1 MEISAA
7 YVANYIKGEVV
18 GDPEA
23 KVGAA
28 ARIETAKPGTVTF
41 LGNPKYEKYIYTTR
55 ASIVIVGKDFVPV
68 SDIKATLVKVEEP
81 YKAIASLLELFSS
94 IKSSGRKGRWGAKIS
109 FRANVG
115 RHSYVG
121 KGAVVEKGARIGNRC
136 QIYPQCFVGRDVI
149 IGDDTI
155 LYPGVKI
162 YEGCEVGS
170 NCIIHSNA
178 VIGADGFG
186 FVPGTDGRY
195 RKVPQTGNVVIEDD
209 CEVGANTAIDRAS
222 MGSTIIRKGVKL
234 DNLIQVA
241 HNTEIG
247 ENTVI
252 AAQTG
257 LSGSVKLG
265 RNCIVGGQVG
275 FAGHIVIADRTSIGA
290 QAGIMSSLKEEGKSY
305 LGSPAMEA
313 RDYLKAYAIFRKLH
327 KR

>member
-7 YVANYIKGEVV
+7 YIADHLKGDVV
-18 GDPEA
+18 GDSD
-23 KVGAA
+23 VRVRSA

-41 LGNPKYEKYIYTTR
+41 LGNLKYEKYIYTTR
-55 ASIVIVGKDFVPV
+55 ASVVIVRRDFIPS
-68 SDIKATLVKVEEP
+68 SDIKATLIKVDDP

-94 IKSSGRKGRWGAKIS
+94 VKANRRKGRWGAKIS
-109 FRANVG
+109 FRSNIG
-115 RHSYVG
+115 RHTYVG
-121 KGAVVEKGARIGNRC
+121 KGAVIERGAKVGEKC
-136 QIYPQCFVGRDVI
+136 QIYPQCFVGRDVV
-149 IGDDTI
+149 IGDGTI

-162 YEGCEVGS
+162 YEGCVIGK

-186 FVPGTDGRY
+186 FVPNADGRY

-209 CEVGANTAIDRAS
+209 CEIGANTTIDRAS
-222 MGSTIIRKGVKL
+222 MGSTIIRRGVKL

-265 RNCIVGGQVG
+265 SNCVVGGQVG
-275 FAGHIVIADRTSIGA
+275 FAGHITIADRTTIGA
-290 QAGIMSSLKEEGKSY
+290 QSGIMSSVKEEGKSF

-313 RDYLKAYAIFRKLH
+313 REYLKAYAIFRKLH

>member
-7 YVANYIKGEVV
+7 YIADYIKGELV
-18 GDPEA
+18 GNPDA
-23 KVGAA
+23 KVKAA

-41 LGNPKYEKYIYTTR
+41 LGNPKYEQYIYTTR
-55 ASIVIVGKDFVPV
+55 ASVVIVMRDYVPASAV
-68 SDIKATLVKVEEP
+68 NATLVKVEDP

-94 IKSSGRKGRWGAKIS
+94 LKASGRKGRWGAKVS
-109 FRANVG
+109 FRAKVG
-115 RHSYVG
+115 RHTYVG
-121 KGAVVEKGARIGNRC
+121 KGAVVEKGARIGERC
-136 QIYPQCFVGRDVI
+136 QIYPQCFVGRDVV
-149 IGDDTI
+149 IGDGTI

-162 YEGCEVGS
+162 YDGCEVGN

-178 VIGADGFG
+178 VIGSDGFG
-186 FVPGTDGRY
+186 FIPGTDGRY

-209 CEVGANTAIDRAS
+209 CEIGANTAIDRAS
-222 MGSTIIRKGVKL
+222 MGSTIVRKGVKL

-265 RNCIVGGQVG
+265 SNCVVGGQVG
-275 FAGHIVIADRTSIGA
+275 FAGHIMIADRTSIGA
-290 QAGIMSSLKEEGKSY
+290 QSGIMSSVKEEGKSF

>member
-7 YVANYIKGEVV
+7 YIADYLQGEVAGNPEVRV
-18 GDPEA
+18 GS
-23 KVGAA
+23 A
-28 ARIETAKPGTVTF
+28 ARIETAKPGSITF
-41 LGNPKYEKYIYTTR
+41 LGNLKYEKFIYSTR
-55 ASIVIVGKDFVPV
+55 ASIVIVGKDFVPASKV
-68 SDIKATLVKVEEP
+68 GATLVKVDDP

-94 IKSSGRKGRWGAKIS
+94 MKASVRKGRWGAKIS

-115 RHSYVG
+115 RHTYVG
-121 KGAVVEKGARIGNRC
+121 KGTVVERGARIGKKC
-136 QIYPQCFVGRDVI
+136 QIYPQCFVGRDAV
-149 IGDDTI
+149 IGDGTI
-155 LYPGVKI
+155 LYPGVRI
-162 YEGCEVGS
+162 HEGCIVGN

-195 RKVPQTGNVVIEDD
+195 RKIPQTGNVLIEDD
-209 CEVGANTAIDRAS
+209 CEIGANTAIDRAS
-222 MGSTIIRKGVKL
+222 MGSTIIRRGVKL

-265 RNCIVGGQVG
+265 SNCVVGGQVG
-275 FAGHIVIADRTSIGA
+275 FAGHIEIADRTSIGA

-313 RDYLKAYAIFRKLH
+313 REYLKAYAIFRKLH